1 MEIYLIAS
9 VHLTELRSHLR
20 FLLELSNPRHLF
32 RIEAAFV
39 IDIDL
44 PQVVLNQ
51 EEKKPSA
58 KRSGEHDLFRL
69 QEIES
74 SDVTS
79 AAGGSG
85 GILLQKI
92 LKIGSLKTPF
102 SALPGRNMWQ
112 NGTENSVNAVLL
124 RVFWIIIY
132 QKIIKVEVTSGGY
145 LPSRGAAR

>member
-1 MEIYLIAS
+1 MRPS
-9 VHLTELRSHLR
+9 
-20 FLLELSNPRHLF
+20 LEVR
-32 RIEAAFV
+32 
-39 IDIDL
+39 
-44 PQVVLNQ
+44 
-51 EEKKPSA
+51 A
-58 KRSGEHDLFRL
+58 KRSTRGEHDLFRL

-102 SALPGRNMWQ
+102 SALSGRNMWQ

-124 RVFWIIIY
+124 RV
-132 QKIIKVEVTSGGY
+132 
-145 LPSRGAAR
+145 L